1 MAQII
6 ARRMYSMAEPILKW
20 AGGKRQILHEIV
32 ALMPE
37 DFRNRAFHEPFF
49 GGGAVTF
56 WMEPRRGT
64 INDINPKLINFYV
77 VVRDHVD
84 ELIEDAKK
92 HKNEKEYF
100 YKARAEFN
108 EIARKGFEIPN
119 IRLAS
124 LLLYLN
130 KTAFNGLYRENR
142 KGEFN
147 VPFGRYKNPKIVD
160 EERLR
165 KASEVL
171 KKLDIYNE
179 DFTYI
184 LRVAKPGDLVYF
196 DPPYHPVSETASFT
210 SYSKE
215 DFSKEDQERLRDVC
229 LELHEKGVYFILSNS
244 YVKPVRELYEGI
256 EGFEILKIYAK
267 RPINSKADRRGEV
280 PEMLVTN
287 VPKEFR
293 IGRERAKLFL
303 SNGRSKVFMASK
315 SIVDYLTVAERSV

>member
-1 MAQII
+1 
-6 ARRMYSMAEPILKW
+6 
-20 AGGKRQILHEIV
+20 
-32 ALMPE
+32 
-37 DFRNRAFHEPFF
+37 
-49 GGGAVTF
+49 
-56 WMEPRRGT
+56 MEPKMGT

-108 EIARKGFEIPN
+108 EIVRNGFEIPN

-184 LRVAKPGDLVYF
+184 LRVVKPGDLVYF

-287 VPKEFR
+287 VPTELQM
-293 IGRERAKLFL
+293 GRERAKLL
-303 SNGRSKVFMASK
+303 VNNGRSKALMTSK
-315 SIVDYLTVAERSV
+315 SLVEYLTVTERSI

>member
-1 MAQII
+1 MV
-6 ARRMYSMAEPILKW
+6 EPVLKW

-32 ALMPE
+32 ALMPK
-37 DFRNRAFHEPFF
+37 DFRDRTFHEPFF

-56 WMEPRRGT
+56 WMEPERGT

-84 ELIEDAKK
+84 ELIEDAKT

-100 YKARAEFN
+100 YKARKEFN
-108 EIARKGFEIPN
+108 EIVRNGFEIPN
-119 IRLAS
+119 VRLAS

-130 KTAFNGLYRENR
+130 KTAFNGLYRENK

-171 KKLDIYNE
+171 KKLEIYNE

-184 LRVAKPGDLVYF
+184 VKVAKPGDLVYF
-196 DPPYHPVSETASFT
+196 DPPYHPISETSSFT

-256 EGFEILKIYAK
+256 DGIEMFKIYAK
-267 RPINSKADRRGEV
+267 RAINSKADRRGTV

-287 VPKEFR
+287 IPTTLR
-293 IGRERAKLFL
+293 IGKNKAQVLVNNNGNQSMSKKAKENIISQKVLVEFL
-303 SNGRSKVFMASK
+303 
-315 SIVDYLTVAERSV
+315 

>member
-1 MAQII
+1 
-6 ARRMYSMAEPILKW
+6 
-20 AGGKRQILHEIV
+20 
-32 ALMPE
+32 MPK
-37 DFRNRAFHEPFF
+37 DFRNRTFHEPFF

-56 WMEPRRGT
+56 WMEPERGT
-64 INDINPKLINFYV
+64 INDINPKLMNFYV

-100 YKARAEFN
+100 YKARSEFN
-108 EIARKGFEIPN
+108 EIVRSGFEIPN

-171 KKLDIYNE
+171 KKLEIHNE

-184 LRVAKPGDLVYF
+184 LKVAEPGDLVYF

-215 DFSKEDQERLRDVC
+215 DFSRGDQERLRDVC
-229 LELHEKGVYFILSNS
+229 LKLHEKGVYFILSNS
-244 YVKPVRELYEGI
+244 YVEPIRELYEGI
-256 EGFEILKIYAK
+256 DGIEVFKIYAK
-267 RPINSKADRRGEV
+267 RAINSKADRRGAV

-287 VPKEFR
+287 VPKELR
-293 IGRERAKLFL
+293 VGRNKVRLL
-303 SNGRSKVFMASK
+303 VYNGKNKASGNIK
-315 SIVDYLTVAERSV
+315 SILNFVPVAERSI

>member
-1 MAQII
+1 
-6 ARRMYSMAEPILKW
+6 MAEPILKW

-32 ALMPE
+32 ALMPK
-37 DFRNRAFHEPFF
+37 DFKSRTFHEPFF

-56 WMEPRRGT
+56 WMEPDKGT
-64 INDINPKLINFYV
+64 INDINPKLVNFYV

-84 ELIEDAKK
+84 ELIEDAEE

-108 EIARKGFEIPN
+108 EIVRTGFKIPN

-142 KGEFN
+142 NGEFN
-147 VPFGRYKNPKIVD
+147 VPFGKYKNPRIVD

-165 KASEVL
+165 KASGVL

-184 LRVAKPGDLVYF
+184 LRAAGPGDLVYF

-215 DFSKEDQERLRDVC
+215 DFSKEDQKRLRDVC
-229 LELHEKGVYFILSNS
+229 LELHERGVYFILSNS

-256 EGFEILKIYAK
+256 DGLEILKIYAK

-287 VPKEFR
+287 VPQELR
-293 IGRERAKLFL
+293 VGRERAKLL
-303 SNGRSKVFMASK
+303 VKNGGSRTSVTSRSLVE
-315 SIVDYLTVAERSV
+315 YLTVVERSI

>member
-1 MAQII
+1 
-6 ARRMYSMAEPILKW
+6 MAEPILKW
-20 AGGKRQILHEIV
+20 AGGKRQILPEIV

-37 DFRNRAFHEPFF
+37 DFKNRTFHEPFF

-56 WMEPRRGT
+56 WMEPKRGT
-64 INDINPKLINFYV
+64 INDINPKLINFYI
-77 VVRDHVD
+77 VVRDYVD
-84 ELIEDAKK
+84 ELIEDAKR

-100 YKARAEFN
+100 YKARSEFN
-108 EIARKGFEIPN
+108 EIVRNGFKIPN

-171 KKLDIYNE
+171 RNLDIYNE

-215 DFSKEDQERLRDVC
+215 DFNKKDQERLRDVC

-256 EGFEILKIYAK
+256 WGFEILKIYAK

-287 VPKEFR
+287 VTAELR
-293 IGRERAKLFL
+293 VGRERAKLL
-303 SNGRSKVFMASK
+303 VNNGRSKTLVASK
-315 SIVDYLTVAERSV
+315 SLVEYLTVAERST

>member
-1 MAQII
+1 
-6 ARRMYSMAEPILKW
+6 MAEPILKW

-32 ALMPE
+32 TLMPK
-37 DFRNRAFHEPFF
+37 DFRNRTFHEPFF

-56 WMEPRRGT
+56 WMEPERGT
-64 INDINPKLINFYV
+64 INDINPKLMNFYV

-100 YKARAEFN
+100 YKARSEFN
-108 EIARKGFEIPN
+108 EIVRSGFEIPN

-171 KKLDIYNE
+171 KKLEIHNE

-184 LRVAKPGDLVYF
+184 LKVAEPGDLVYF

-215 DFSKEDQERLRDVC
+215 DFSRGDQERLRDVC
-229 LELHEKGVYFILSNS
+229 LKLHEKGVYFILSNS
-244 YVKPVRELYEGI
+244 YVEPIRELYEGI
-256 EGFEILKIYAK
+256 DGIEVFKIYAK
-267 RPINSKADRRGEV
+267 RAINSKADRRGAV

-287 VPKEFR
+287 VPKELR
-293 IGRERAKLFL
+293 VGRNKVRLL
-303 SNGRSKVFMASK
+303 VYNGKNKASGNIK
-315 SIVDYLTVAERSV
+315 SILNFVPVAERSI

>member
-1 MAQII
+1 
-6 ARRMYSMAEPILKW
+6 MAEPILKW

-32 ALMPE
+32 ALMPK
-37 DFRNRAFHEPFF
+37 DFRNRTFHEPFF

-56 WMEPRRGT
+56 WMEPKRGT

-84 ELIEDAKK
+84 ELIEDAKG
-92 HKNEKEYF
+92 HRNEKEYF
-100 YKARAEFN
+100 YKAREEFN
-108 EIARKGFEIPN
+108 EIVRNGFEIPN

-229 LELHEKGVYFILSNS
+229 LELHERGVYFILSNS

-256 EGFEILKIYAK
+256 DGFEILKIYAK

-287 VPKEFR
+287 VPVELQM
-293 IGRERAKLFL
+293 GLERAKLL
-303 SNGRSKVFMASK
+303 VNNGRSKASMVSK
-315 SIVDYLTVAERSV
+315 PLVEYLTVAERSV

>member
-1 MAQII
+1 
-6 ARRMYSMAEPILKW
+6 MAEPILKW
-20 AGGKRQILHEIV
+20 AGGKRQILREIV
-32 ALMPE
+32 ALMPK
-37 DFRNRAFHEPFF
+37 DFRNRTFHEPFF

-56 WMEPRRGT
+56 WMEPEKGT

-84 ELIEDAKK
+84 ELIEDAKN
-92 HKNEKEYF
+92 HKNDKEYF

-108 EIARKGFEIPN
+108 EIVTNGFEIPN

-171 KKLDIYNE
+171 KKLDIHNE

-184 LRVAKPGDLVYF
+184 LREANPGDLVYF

-215 DFSKEDQERLRDVC
+215 DFSREDQKRLRDIC
-229 LELHEKGVYFILSNS
+229 LKLHEKGIYFILSNS
-244 YVKPVRELYEGI
+244 YVKPVRGLYEGI

-287 VPKEFR
+287 IPEEMRLGHMKALELTKTNGKQPTTSQKKFNGSAAIQKALVEF
-293 IGRERAKLFL
+293 L
-303 SNGRSKVFMASK
+303 
-315 SIVDYLTVAERSV
+315 

>member
-1 MAQII
+1 
-6 ARRMYSMAEPILKW
+6 MAEPILKW

-32 ALMPE
+32 ALMPK
-37 DFRNRAFHEPFF
+37 DFKSRTFHEPFF

-56 WMEPRRGT
+56 WMEPDKGT
-64 INDINPKLINFYV
+64 INDINPKLVNFYV

-84 ELIEDAKK
+84 ELIEDAEE

-108 EIARKGFEIPN
+108 EIVRTGFKIPN

-142 KGEFN
+142 NGEFN
-147 VPFGRYKNPKIVD
+147 VPFGKYKKPRIVD

-165 KASEVL
+165 KASGVL

-184 LRVAKPGDLVYF
+184 LRAAGPGDLVYF

-215 DFSKEDQERLRDVC
+215 DFSKEDQKRLRDVC
-229 LELHEKGVYFILSNS
+229 LELHERGVYFILSNS

-256 EGFEILKIYAK
+256 DGLEILKIYAK

-287 VPKEFR
+287 VPQELR
-293 IGRERAKLFL
+293 VGRERAKLL
-303 SNGRSKVFMASK
+303 VKNGGSRTSVTSRSLVE
-315 SIVDYLTVAERSV
+315 YLTVVERSI